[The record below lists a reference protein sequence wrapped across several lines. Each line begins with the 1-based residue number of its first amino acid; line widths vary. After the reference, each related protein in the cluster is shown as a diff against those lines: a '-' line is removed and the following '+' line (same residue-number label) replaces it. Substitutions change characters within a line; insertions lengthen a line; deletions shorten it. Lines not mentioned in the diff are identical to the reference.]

1 MYTYSDIKLYI
12 QMYGMPTSDLVPKLK
27 WTRDPV
33 NSRINEQV
41 DTMESI
47 EEGMV
52 TVYPKVSLLVGLKE
66 IQTQV
71 LSFYDTV
78 IH

>member
-12 QMYGMPTSDLVPKLK
+12 QMYGMSTSDLVSKLK

-52 TVYPKVSLLVGLKE
+52 TVYPKVSLLIGLKE

-71 LSFYDTV
+71 LSFYDTF